1 MKIQFCFNQNAN
13 ANGTHE
19 NKLVVENE
27 RNIKEDDNW

>member
-1 MKIQFCFNQNAN
+1 MKIQFCFNQNAI

-19 NKLVVENE
+19 NK